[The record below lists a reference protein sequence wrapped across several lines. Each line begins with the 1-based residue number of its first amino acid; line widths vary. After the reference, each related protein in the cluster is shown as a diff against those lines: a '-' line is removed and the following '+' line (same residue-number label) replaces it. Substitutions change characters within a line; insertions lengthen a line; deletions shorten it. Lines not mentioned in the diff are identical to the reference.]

1 MFGGAQ
7 SRAGSRNLVEF
18 KAGKMHLRGSMVH
31 PDKRKG
37 LVYLHQGNDTLMHLC
52 WKDRGSSNSAPEDD
66 LVIFPDEI
74 EFKKVTQNTTG
85 RVYILKWKNAARKLF
100 FWMQEPKEDKDEELC
115 KKINDLLNHPPT
127 PGMSL
132 DEPGAGSSHP
142 LQAVMER
149 MSAGGGGGL
158 DPNDLSSVLRTMNPN
173 QLAELINS
181 LGNGGAGGMMPM
193 HTPRG
198 HSTFSAGNT
207 SSQQPTPSLLDSFAQ
222 DASSRPNTAPA
233 STASATR
240 ATGATA
246 ASSAG
251 TSASGSSRPPK
262 ETRSGE
268 NTGTT
273 SATSASSSLTA
284 KPAIQLAAL
293 QSILSQLDGQSA
305 KSSTDLNDIMTAE
318 NLVPLLSNKDIQ
330 EKLIPHMPEGETL
343 LKTESDLRQSIQTPQ
358 FRQAVSAFSVALQT
372 GQLGPVLSQAG
383 LPSDVI
389 QAANKGDIDAFA
401 KALEKYYK
409 KDKDNDTNDKKPS
422 NDGTNMDT
430 S

>member
-1 MFGGAQ
+1 MFGGAANRP
-7 SRAGSRNLVEF
+7 SSRNLVEF
-18 KAGKMHLRGSMVH
+18 KAGKMHLRGNMVH

-132 DEPGAGSSHP
+132 DESGSGSGHP

-173 QLAELINS
+173 QLAELISS
-181 LGNGGAGGMMPM
+181 LGNGGGGIMPM
-193 HTPRG
+193 HSPRG
-198 HSTFSAGNT
+198 HGALSAGNT
-207 SSQQPTPSLLDSFAQ
+207 NSNQQLTPSLLDTFTQ

-233 STASATR
+233 STTSVTR
-240 ATGATA
+240 TAGATA
-246 ASSAG
+246 TPSTG
-251 TSASGSSRPPK
+251 TGTSGSSKPPK
-262 ETRSGE
+262 ETRSGG

-273 SATSASSSLTA
+273 SAASASSSSTT

-293 QSILSQLDGQSA
+293 ESILSQLGGQSA
-305 KSSTDLNDIMTAE
+305 KPSIDLYDIMTSE
-318 NLVPLLSNKDIQ
+318 NLVPILSNKDIQ
-330 EKLIPHMPEGETL
+330 EKLIPHMPEGEL
-343 LKTESDLRQSIQTPQ
+343 LPKTEYELRQSIQSPQ

-372 GQLGPVLSQAG
+372 GQLGPVLSQFG
-383 LPSDVI
+383 LPPDVV
-389 QAANKGDIDAFA
+389 QAANKGDISAFA
-401 KALEKYYK
+401 KAMEKHYK
-409 KDKDNDTNDKKPS
+409 KDKDSSTND
-422 NDGTNMDT
+422 NTNMDT